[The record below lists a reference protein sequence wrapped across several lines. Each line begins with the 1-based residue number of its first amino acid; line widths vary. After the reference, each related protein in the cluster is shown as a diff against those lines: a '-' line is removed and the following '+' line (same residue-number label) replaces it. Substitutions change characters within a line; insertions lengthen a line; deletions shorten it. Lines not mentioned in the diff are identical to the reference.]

1 MLGGQYASM
10 IFLFPDYR
18 AAAKIEIRVLD
29 QIRAIA
35 EDGQE

>member
-1 MLGGQYASM
+1 MGGNNAVVV
-10 IFLFPDYR
+10 FLFCR

-29 QIRAIA
+29 QIRSLV